1 MKLDDID
8 LLILATLQREG
19 RITKAA
25 LAESVHLSPTP
36 CWTRL
41 KRLEKGGYIKGY
53 HAEIALDRLA
63 NFTTVMVVVAL
74 KQHRLMDFERFEKG
88 MRATEE
94 VTECLATGG
103 GLDYLLKIVVPDID
117 TYQRLMDRLLSEEL
131 GIDRYFTYVVT
142 RTVKTSPQA
151 PVGLITITKHP
162 G

>member
-1 MKLDDID
+1 MKLDDTD
-8 LLILATLQREG
+8 LRILATLQKKG

-63 NFTTVMVVVAL
+63 SFTTVMVEVVL
-74 KQHRLMDFERFEKG
+74 KQHRLADFERFEKS
-88 MRATEE
+88 MRATLE

-117 TYQRLMDRLLSEEL
+117 TYQRLMDRFLSAEL

-151 PVGLITITKHP
+151 PVDIIANAKRP
-162 G
+162 R